1 MNIYQKKI
9 VKETDIF
16 FLDECVQ
23 QIKKNNK
30 NIKTG
35 MNIEVPSNSN
45 VRKFYGISSKLLKK
59 TETTKNNRQHKSKS
73 QIFNTTPIID
83 NLIPPEIK
91 TIIIKL
97 DNPKENNKKNT
108 SEKQHK
114 NIINIRNNNFNTNF
128 ISFFIPSPEKEKKH
142 TRNKS
147 VILNNK
153 KDNTNI
159 YKKSYCL
166 DKQNKIKTQKSIE
179 RSTTAPKLIKNIT
192 SPNIHN
198 IIDISKNKEK
208 NKNTNIYQNISI
220 NNNIK
225 NLNVLQYDLSISPDK
240 KNNLKISEI
249 FTSRNSP
256 NKNDIS
262 KDKNFGSVDCSFPNK
277 INKKIKNVTKIN
289 EIVDKMNKIF
299 SKKNCENKYINVNN
313 KKQFIINKINLMKKG
328 NLLNAVNISQKD
340 VKNKIKCIYTNK
352 NGNKNKINKIKN
364 KKEENPFKE
373 KENNPNNINQQ
384 ENFNNKKI
392 SKIKSIPLKLNN
404 SFLFSTISYK

>member
-1 MNIYQKKI
+1 M
-9 VKETDIF
+9 
-16 FLDECVQ
+16 
-23 QIKKNNK
+23 
-30 NIKTG
+30 
-35 MNIEVPSNSN
+35 
-45 VRKFYGISSKLLKK
+45 
-59 TETTKNNRQHKSKS
+59 
-73 QIFNTTPIID
+73 
-83 NLIPPEIK
+83 
-91 TIIIKL
+91 
-97 DNPKENNKKNT
+97 
-108 SEKQHK
+108 
-114 NIINIRNNNFNTNF
+114 
-128 ISFFIPSPEKEKKH
+128 
-142 TRNKS
+142 
-147 VILNNK
+147 
-153 KDNTNI
+153 
-159 YKKSYCL
+159 
-166 DKQNKIKTQKSIE
+166 
-179 RSTTAPKLIKNIT
+179 
-192 SPNIHN
+192 
-198 IIDISKNKEK
+198 
-208 NKNTNIYQNISI
+208 
-220 NNNIK
+220 
-225 NLNVLQYDLSISPDK
+225 LQYDLNISHDK

-277 INKKIKNVTKIN
+277 INKKIKNVTKFN

-299 SKKNCENKYINVNN
+299 SKKNWENKYINVNN